1 MDLAFILFLDICSR
15 LPLTAGTTLDCA
27 TMTSVKREDVCYVIT
42 TLGNKSLH
50 VAYPE
55 GDLTLSSMFQATR
68 TTWSKLDENDFFSRS
83 HAKFDVHVLLNTD
96 AEKPVDFFRFATSSN
111 I

>member
-27 TMTSVKREDVCYVIT
+27 TMASVKREDVCYVII

-50 VAYPE
+50 E
-55 GDLTLSSMFQATR
+55 LTQRFDSIVDVPRLHEQSVRSSTR
-68 TTWSKLDENDFFSRS
+68 MNSFSRPN
-83 HAKFDVHVLLNTD
+83 AKFDVHVLLNTD
-96 AEKPVDFFRFATSSN
+96 TEKPLTFRLATSSS